1 MFGKHR
7 YFLSANRERTGESV
21 MNTIEKNAYIL
32 SVHVSRSCLVLYH
45 TMCTSCTGIMT
56 HHVAYTLQFEQ
67 AMQLVDPSVS
77 IPYWE
82 YTIECKMS

>member
-1 MFGKHR
+1 
-7 YFLSANRERTGESV
+7 
-21 MNTIEKNAYIL
+21 
-32 SVHVSRSCLVLYH
+32 
-45 TMCTSCTGIMT
+45 MT

-82 YTIECKMS
+82 YTIEREKAWTVAFIPYWDPLRRWRRITMITKTKMTASN

>member
-1 MFGKHR
+1 
-7 YFLSANRERTGESV
+7 
-21 MNTIEKNAYIL
+21 
-32 SVHVSRSCLVLYH
+32 
-45 TMCTSCTGIMT
+45 MT

-82 YTIECKMS
+82 YTIEREKAWTVAFIPYWEYTIE